1 MVEPAVQTTT
11 RTIISA
17 AAAARVAKKNG
28 ASKVGKD
35 ASIAMAKKAEEYLAA
50 LTKKAVAAANH
61 AGRKVIRVEDIN
73 FVSA

>member
-1 MVEPAVQTTT
+1 MVEPVVQTTT

-35 ASIAMAKKAEEYLAA
+35 ASIAMAKKAEEFLAI
-50 LTKKAVAAANH
+50 LTKKAVSAANH